1 MTARRISSY
10 CVCLVLLGAGVLGCQ
25 SQYADLPEYH
35 APSTQPLVAT
45 GLSEPRP
52 FPPADAIV
60 DPPVGWVADK
70 LKQEDQYAHQVWKS
84 PTGST
89 CYGII
94 HFGLPLPLPASF
106 VLPRYLAAMKDS
118 EGQADIQGQ
127 PQKDESLPGIRFTV
141 DCGDYRMRTN
151 FICKGFGGWAVY
163 VGTLRDRPE
172 IPAEIELAERAREK
186 TKIGIPSSAS
196 SSTNIIS
203 TEAAAS
209 E

>member
-1 MTARRISSY
+1 MKLCQ
-10 CVCLVLLGAGVLGCQ
+10 CVILLLFVAGCQ
-25 SQYADLPEYH
+25 SNKYSDLPQYH
-35 APSTQPLVAT
+35 PATQPLVTT
-45 GLSEPRP
+45 GLSEPTP
-52 FPPADAIV
+52 FPPADAVV

-94 HFGLPLPLPASF
+94 HFGLPLPLPASL
-106 VLPRYLAAMKDS
+106 VLPRYLAAMKES

-127 PQKDESLPGIRFTV
+127 AEKDEALPGIRFTV

-186 TKIGIPSSAS
+186 TKIGIPAATANAS
-196 SSTNIIS
+196 GSVTGP
-203 TEAAAS
+203 APLAS

>member
-1 MTARRISSY
+1 M
-10 CVCLVLLGAGVLGCQ
+10 GCQ
-25 SQYADLPEYH
+25 SPYTNLPEYH
-35 APSTQPLVAT
+35 PATQPLAT
-45 GLSEPRP
+45 SGLTDPQP
-52 FPPADAIV
+52 FEPADAVV

-70 LKQEDQYAHQVWKS
+70 LKKESNYSHQVWKS

-94 HFGLPLPLPASF
+94 HFGLPLPLPASL
-106 VLPRYLAAMKDS
+106 VLPQYLSAMKDS
-118 EGQADIQGQ
+118 EGQADVQGQ

-172 IPAEIELAERAREK
+172 IPAEIELAARARDK
-186 TKIGIPSSAS
+186 TKIGLPP
-196 SSTNIIS
+196 T
-203 TEAAAS
+203 AANTPGQVIRPGAVAS